1 MLLTR
6 ELWRILTNTVRFAWW
21 NGRVWLL
28 LAIILVAVI
37 AAVTTSVTVLGPVV
51 VYPLL

>member
-6 ELWRILTNTVRFAWW
+6 ELWRVFADLVRFAWW

-28 LAIILVAVI
+28 LAIVLLAVI